1 MQLWIEQNQWLMKLK
16 LLITEKVEY
25 TAEIEDTSL
34 KKKKF
39 WKRYS
44 WGFLCF
50 KHNQKEGENIVYVL
64 INTGLVLKNCPANA
78 ADVRDTGP
86 ILGLGISPEE
96 GNGNPL
102 QHSCLENPMDRG
114 AWRAKVHRVIKTG
127 HNRSNLIQHIKSHNS
142 IWLPFLHKWS
152 KIHWNLVFRWLKI
165 RNIYAI
171 NFKQLR
177 TQISFFLRD
186 ATIYTLYII
195 DKKGKRRSLITFN
208 KHRLFIKIF

>member
-1 MQLWIEQNQWLMKLK
+1 MKLK

-34 KKKKF
+34 KKKILKEI
-39 WKRYS
+39 
-44 WGFLCF
+44 FLRIF
-50 KHNQKEGENIVYVL
+50 VLLHNQKEGENIVYVL

-102 QHSCLENPMDRG
+102 EHSCLENPMDRG

-142 IWLPFLHKWS
+142 I
-152 KIHWNLVFRWLKI
+152 
-165 RNIYAI
+165 
-171 NFKQLR
+171 
-177 TQISFFLRD
+177 
-186 ATIYTLYII
+186 
-195 DKKGKRRSLITFN
+195 
-208 KHRLFIKIF
+208 